1 MFESKY
7 SKVLTVILVIVI
19 VAIVGLLGF
28 LGYDYYK
35 KYMVTKDT
43 EGFVDNFQ
51 GEVSDQEG
59 GDDVAST
66 DGNPFEQEKDKN
78 SSTTKKTYK
87 GFGVLGTME
96 IPTIK
101 LKYPVLEKV
110 TKKSIETAIAFL
122 YGSGL
127 NEAGNS
133 VIIGHIEMDY
143 FSLILKN

>member
-66 DGNPFEQEKDKN
+66 D
-78 SSTTKKTYK
+78 
-87 GFGVLGTME
+87 E
-96 IPTIK
+96 IPLNQKKIKNHQQLKK
-101 LKYPVLEKV
+101 LKKVLEV
-110 TKKSIETAIAFL
+110 
-122 YGSGL
+122 
-127 NEAGNS
+127 
-133 VIIGHIEMDY
+133 
-143 FSLILKN
+143 